1 MSMKVSSD
9 YVLDRIGLTY
19 QAQGT
24 AGKTE
29 EFSAALQQELQSA
42 VSDRQEI
49 LDSLSERAK
58 DTLNLLKNSGDKVE
72 EEDWLALL
80 EELKDAGAIS
90 ESDFTYT
97 RTDLQLI
104 PIPAKM
110 VDGKF
115 VQLITEPVLSESSHS
130 HMSEALRKLIE
141 WPCDPLNMLD
151 QWELLLKKWKGNL
164 MVDCRG
170 QLGCDMA
177 SAFSGLDAQA
187 GACSRVAQVVR
198 ALIG

>member
-90 ESDFTYT
+90 ERD
-97 RTDLQLI
+97 
-104 PIPAKM
+104 
-110 VDGKF
+110 
-115 VQLITEPVLSESSHS
+115 
-130 HMSEALRKLIE
+130 RK
-141 WPCDPLNMLD
+141 
-151 QWELLLKKWKGNL
+151 
-164 MVDCRG
+164 
-170 QLGCDMA
+170 
-177 SAFSGLDAQA
+177 S
-187 GACSRVAQVVR
+187 VV
-198 ALIG
+198 